1 MGDREN
7 TELVQQGYQH
17 FQNGDIQGLLGLLS
31 EDVEWTQFEIEG
43 VPFSGTRRGPERV
56 GEFFSLVF
64 DTEEPLHFE
73 PREFVAQGEKVVA
86 LGDYA
91 WRVKS
96 TGREYESDFV
106 HALPCEMG
114 RWQSTRS
121 SWTPRLL
128 VQHIAEAEHPT
139 APSSECE
146 TALAI
151 GHELVGPGPSS
162 RFIH

>member
-1 MGDREN
+1 VGEREN

-17 FQNGDIQGLLGLLS
+17 FKNGDIQGLLGLLS

-56 GEFFSLVF
+56 GEFFSQVF

-73 PREFVAQGEKVVA
+73 PREFVAQGDKVVA

-96 TGREYESDFV
+96 TGREYETDFV
-106 HALPCEMG
+106 HVFTVREWEGGKVPGVHGHRCCWCSLS
-114 RWQSTRS
+114 RKLSTRR
-121 SWTPRLL
+121 RLRRSVSL
-128 VQHIAEAEHPT
+128 
-139 APSSECE
+139 PS
-146 TALAI
+146 L
-151 GHELVGPGPSS
+151 
-162 RFIH
+162 

>member
-1 MGDREN
+1 VGEREN

-17 FQNGDIQGLLGLLS
+17 FKNGDIQGLLGLLS

-56 GEFFSLVF
+56 GEFFSQVL

-86 LGDYA
+86 LGHYA

-96 TGREYESDFV
+96 TAREYESEFV
-106 HALPCEMG
+106 HVFTVRDGKVAKYQEFMD
-114 RWQSTRS
+114 
-121 SWTPRLL
+121 
-128 VQHIAEAEHPT
+128 T
-139 APSSECE
+139 AV
-146 TALAI
+146 
-151 GHELVGPGPSS
+151 VGGAYRGS
-162 RFIH
+162 